1 MSHRSLAFSGAF
13 AVVVAAAIL
22 IAVFAPSP
30 AAGQTASST
39 ANAAA
44 AKAPTPP
51 RTADGKPDL
60 QGIWTD
66 NTVTPLE
73 RPKKLGSKEFYT
85 EQEFA
90 ELMKRAGQGDIGEE
104 GDLGAAEPQAVRY
117 DLELYGFDKTKV
129 KFGSNKR
136 TSLIVGPD
144 GVIPPLL
151 PEAKKRNADRAA
163 KNKGHEFDSYSNRSL
178 SERCILLN
186 QERIPLMP
194 GANEGNLIQIVQG
207 PGHVAIVRE
216 TNHSTRVIP
225 TDGRSHVPQNMRF
238 YQGDSVGHWEGN
250 TLVVDTTNFT
260 DRSAFEGSG
269 EKLHLVERFTRVS
282 DDTLIYQFT
291 AEDPTTWAKPWTA
304 EIPWSK
310 TKGPVFEWACH
321 EGNTMISNILRGAR
335 VSEAEAAKTGK

>member
-163 KNKGHEFDSYSNRSL
+163 KNKG
-178 SERCILLN
+178 
-186 QERIPLMP
+186 
-194 GANEGNLIQIVQG
+194 
-207 PGHVAIVRE
+207 
-216 TNHSTRVIP
+216 
-225 TDGRSHVPQNMRF
+225 
-238 YQGDSVGHWEGN
+238 
-250 TLVVDTTNFT
+250 
-260 DRSAFEGSG
+260 
-269 EKLHLVERFTRVS
+269 
-282 DDTLIYQFT
+282 
-291 AEDPTTWAKPWTA
+291 
-304 EIPWSK
+304 
-310 TKGPVFEWACH
+310 
-321 EGNTMISNILRGAR
+321 
-335 VSEAEAAKTGK
+335 